1 MNEAYETGRDLVSP
15 KELALTYDR
24 VISAHW
30 RGETDAAITFGTWF
44 EAHWS
49 NQAPP
54 EPKDPPEGT
63 SILAGAGS
71 GIRWYA
77 RGGYVFGYASP
88 GNLGCYRIATTETVP
103 VLITPWDRAPRQPTP
118 TDLLLH
124 HAHVFAPGLRP
135 ADSGRPFAA
144 KDSQSEGE
152 AIGGHGIEPESAHH
166 NVRESAHG

>member
-1 MNEAYETGRDLVSP
+1 MDEGHETGRELVNP

-24 VISAHW
+24 IISAHW
-30 RGETDAAITFGTWF
+30 RGETDAVVTFGTWF

-54 EPKDPPEGT
+54 EPDDPPEGT

-88 GNLGCYRIATTETVP
+88 GNQGCYRIATTEAVP
-103 VLITPWDRAPRQPTP
+103 VLTTPWDLAPQHQTP
-118 TDLLLH
+118 TDLLIH
-124 HAHVFAPGLRP
+124 QTHVLAPGVLP
-135 ADSGRPFAA
+135 ADSERHFAA
-144 KDSQSEGE
+144 PDSPIQGE
-152 AIGGHGIEPESAHH
+152 ATGGHGIELELVHH